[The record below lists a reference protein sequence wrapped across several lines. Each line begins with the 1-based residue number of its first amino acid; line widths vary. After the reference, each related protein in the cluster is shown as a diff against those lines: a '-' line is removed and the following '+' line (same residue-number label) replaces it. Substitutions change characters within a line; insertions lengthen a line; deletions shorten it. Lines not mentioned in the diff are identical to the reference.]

1 MSTKTSSNQE
11 LKWVCLQ
18 DVMICCPKE
27 SVAINV
33 KVTYQLQKIIPRAKQ
48 VGATI
53 RFVPNPMAGHADG
66 DLLSSCFQTD
76 RCCSKMAQSYVM
88 QIPF

>member
-53 RFVPNPMAGHADG
+53 RFVPNPMAGRADG
-66 DLLSSCFQTD
+66 DLLAFKRTVVVP
-76 RCCSKMAQSYVM
+76 KMAQSYVM